1 MGWKLNLGSGFGDT
15 ENADKEPEQ
24 KAGPG
29 PSGLSAS
36 IGSEE
41 MTHRPVEEAQT
52 EEDS

>member
-29 PSGLSAS
+29 PSAS

-41 MTHRPVEEAQT
+41 MTHRPVEEVQT